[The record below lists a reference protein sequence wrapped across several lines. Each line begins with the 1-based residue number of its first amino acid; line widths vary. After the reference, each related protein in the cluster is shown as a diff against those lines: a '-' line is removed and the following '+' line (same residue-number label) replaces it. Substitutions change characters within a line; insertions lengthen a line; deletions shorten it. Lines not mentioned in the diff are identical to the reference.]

1 MSSGGRHHAPRRR
14 NGLARRTRLR
24 RAAPRDFSAPFYAS
38 LEFRRATDL
47 QLSESVRR
55 AHRKIDAAMPG
66 VGERPVLAARTDRF
80 PAEVRI
86 EPGCARGEK
95 GAIAARP
102 PNAPRFLCAGP
113 AQPGSVRPSS
123 AWFGRCRLTA
133 DHPEFGAT
141 SLSTFGRERPNVID
155 RRLAIQPERA
165 DACRDAP
172 RVSAGIDR
180 QKNRPAEAGPST
192 REVRRYFVAPP
203 SNHAAIFVRSSS
215 VMCVTLPIGIA
226 FNCTAC

>member
-133 DHPEFGAT
+133 DHPEFDAT
-141 SLSTFGRERPNVID
+141 SLSTFGRERPNVT
-155 RRLAIQPERA
+155 
-165 DACRDAP
+165 
-172 RVSAGIDR
+172 AGIDR

>member
-24 RAAPRDFSAPFYAS
+24 RAAHRDFSAPFYAS

-47 QLSESVRR
+47 QLSETVRR
-55 AHRKIDAAMPG
+55 AHREIDAAMPG

-133 DHPEFGAT
+133 DHPEFDAT
-141 SLSTFGRERPNVID
+141 SLSTFGRERPNVVD

-165 DACRDAP
+165 DACRGRAA
-172 RVSAGIDR
+172 RLGRHRST
-180 QKNRPAEAGPST
+180 KKTGPPKRARRHARCAVISSRRLRTT
-192 REVRRYFVAPP
+192 R
-203 SNHAAIFVRSSS
+203 RSSCARHLS
-215 VMCVTLPIGIA
+215 CA
-226 FNCTAC
+226 

>member
-66 VGERPVLAARTDRF
+66 AGERPVLAARTDRF

-95 GAIAARP
+95 GAIAARQ

-113 AQPGSVRPSS
+113 ARPGPARFGSAEFSLVRPMPADRGSS
-123 AWFGRCRLTA
+123 GIRRHELEHVRPLAAERHRSPFSDSTGARRRVPGTRRASRQASIDKKTGPPKRTRRHARCA
-133 DHPEFGAT
+133 
-141 SLSTFGRERPNVID
+141 VISS
-155 RRLAIQPERA
+155 RRLRT
-165 DACRDAP
+165 
-172 RVSAGIDR
+172 
-180 QKNRPAEAGPST
+180 T
-192 REVRRYFVAPP
+192 R
-203 SNHAAIFVRSSS
+203 RSSCARHLS
-215 VMCVTLPIGIA
+215 CA
-226 FNCTAC
+226 

>member
-86 EPGCARGEK
+86 EPGCARAGRRAPSQR
-95 GAIAARP
+95 GRRTLRAFFAPARP
-102 PNAPRFLCAGP
+102 SPVRFGSAEFSLVQPMP
-113 AQPGSVRPSS
+113 ADRGSSGIRRHELEHVRPLAAERHRSPFGDSTGARRRVPGTRRASRQASIDKKTGPPKRARRHARCAVISS
-123 AWFGRCRLTA
+123 
-133 DHPEFGAT
+133 
-141 SLSTFGRERPNVID
+141 
-155 RRLAIQPERA
+155 RRLRT
-165 DACRDAP
+165 
-172 RVSAGIDR
+172 
-180 QKNRPAEAGPST
+180 T
-192 REVRRYFVAPP
+192 R
-203 SNHAAIFVRSSS
+203 RSSCARHLS
-215 VMCVTLPIGIA
+215 CA
-226 FNCTAC
+226 